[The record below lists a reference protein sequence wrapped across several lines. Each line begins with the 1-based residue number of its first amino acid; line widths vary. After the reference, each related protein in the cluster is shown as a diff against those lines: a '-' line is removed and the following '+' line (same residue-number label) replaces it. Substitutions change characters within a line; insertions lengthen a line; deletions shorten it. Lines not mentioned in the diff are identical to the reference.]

1 MITSAVFTAVP
12 PSLSSAWA
20 SLAMWLPSHSNQLQN
35 KKEKVDYVHVDVQG
49 GKNILFR
56 VQVRMMMAPSHH
68 QLHIHHQVLKEKKDE
83 LAT

>member
-1 MITSAVFTAVP
+1 
-12 PSLSSAWA
+12 
-20 SLAMWLPSHSNQLQN
+20 LQN

-49 GKNILFR
+49 SKNILFR

-68 QLHIHHQVLKEKKDE
+68 QLHIHHQVLKEKKEE